1 MVIFQAPGGSP
12 GYNQFETL
20 DAAVSFVEQ
29 LRNERDVSNARI
41 FALEEVKFE
50 MKPYF
55 KVELQALTRS
65 TGQGSTVDSF
75 EAATPEQPR
84 STPEP
89 SNPPVQAPA
98 PAPAPSAPAAPSS
111 APPAPSAQPSAPA
124 QAPSAPSQPSGPAGP
139 TGPSQGAA
147 PGANGDPKTGQ
158 PARRGLFGR

>member
-20 DAAVSFVEQ
+20 DAAVGFVEQ

-50 MKPYF
+50 MRPYF

-65 TGQGSTVDSF
+65 TGQDSDAGSI
-75 EAATPEQPR
+75 EAPSPEPPRSAPEQSSPSLQSQQTPA
-84 STPEP
+84 STG
-89 SNPPVQAPA
+89 
-98 PAPAPSAPAAPSS
+98 PAPSAPAAPS
-111 APPAPSAQPSAPA
+111 APPSTPPQAPL
-124 QAPSAPSQPSGPAGP
+124 APSAPSQTAGP
-139 TGPSQGAA
+139 TGPGPSQGTA
-147 PGANGDPKTGQ
+147 PGANGDPKPGQ